1 MGISRRGFERQVFG
15 DLNIDQKKAPEIPVL
30 RRLFEIKLQSLPL
43 RVVIV
48 LCEEGAGH

>member
-15 DLNIDQKKAPEIPVL
+15 DFNIDPKKAPGFPVL

>member
-15 DLNIDQKKAPEIPVL
+15 DFNINQKKAPGVPVL
-30 RRLFEIKLQSLPL
+30 LRLFEIKLQSLPL